1 MFSKY
6 ASDPV
11 VAPLIQ
17 KISEH
22 IVTPIVGVLFIA
34 SFVVFLWGVFG
45 MIRGAGDS
53 EERTTGQ
60 NNILWGSIGMAIM
73 LSVFG
78 IIRIIAGTVGV
89 QDPFL

>member
-6 ASDPV
+6 STDPV

-45 MIRGAGDS
+45 MIRGEGDS
-53 EERTTGQ
+53 ETRTTGQ
-60 NNILWGSIGMAIM
+60 RNILWGTIGMAVM

-78 IIRIIAGTVGV
+78 IIRLIAATVGV
-89 QDPFL
+89 EDPFL